1 MLYVGRRI
9 TLYCSN
15 RYRAK
20 EKKIQRAEDLGPVVL
35 CTGSILGKPGM
46 KKTTSAQVL
55 SQKF

>member
-1 MLYVGRRI
+1 MWEDGSPCTVAIDIEL
-9 TLYCSN
+9 
-15 RYRAK
+15 K
-20 EKKIQRAEDLGPVVL
+20 KKKIQRAEDLGPVVL